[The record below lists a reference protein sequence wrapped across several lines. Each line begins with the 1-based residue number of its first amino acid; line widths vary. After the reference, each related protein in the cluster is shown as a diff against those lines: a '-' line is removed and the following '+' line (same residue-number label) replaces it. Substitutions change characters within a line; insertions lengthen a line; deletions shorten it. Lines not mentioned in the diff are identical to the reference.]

1 MFQTTHKW
9 MSYEGLKDY
18 FTFKI
23 FCLDR
28 IMAINISTL
37 CFILLPNIEQFQ
49 RKLTKY
55 IQYIR
60 NHNTINNYVP
70 TTYLKKNIFVSIM
83 EPSQILSP
91 PNSEFFQSL
100 PCFSLEVYCIFL
112 NKILVNF
119 TLFTALYI
127 NEVYGYYF
135 AT

>member
-18 FTFKI
+18 ITFKI

-28 IMAINISTL
+28 IMAINFSTL

-49 RKLTKY
+49 RNTKY

-83 EPSQILSP
+83 EPCQILSP